1 MNSIKLKAVRSSSD
15 VPKLTKK
22 STHVSVNFLIQID
35 IHKSNNDRVCTYQL
49 LFDSCVYNIAIQA
62 RH

>member
-22 STHVSVNFLIQID
+22 STHVSVNCDMQVD
-35 IHKSNNDRVCTYQL
+35 NSNSNKVRFTMSRNC
-49 LFDSCVYNIAIQA
+49 
-62 RH
+62 